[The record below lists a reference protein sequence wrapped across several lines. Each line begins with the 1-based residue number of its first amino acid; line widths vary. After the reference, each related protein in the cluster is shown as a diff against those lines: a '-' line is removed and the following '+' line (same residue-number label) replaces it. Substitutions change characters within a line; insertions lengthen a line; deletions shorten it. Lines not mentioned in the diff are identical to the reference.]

1 MFSRF
6 INKFG
11 TTLYVQ
17 IWENR
22 IRVVDIDSNKVF
34 DEQPLL
40 QFNTLKNGKMDVVA
54 FGNQA
59 YVDAVNPFSH
69 PRALLADFFIAE
81 LLLKQIMQ
89 KLSGKKFTISAP
101 VVIVHP
107 MEKTEG
113 GLTMIEIR
121 ALREMALGAGAR
133 DVAVYQGENTL
144 AASTIVFK
152 DIALQEVTAAAAS
165 SPM

>member
-6 INKFG
+6 INKLG

-22 IRVVDIDSNKVF
+22 IRVVDVDSDNVF

-40 QFNTLKNGKMDVVA
+40 QFNRLKNGKVEVVA

-69 PRALLADFFIAE
+69 PRVLLADFFIAE
-81 LLLKQIMQ
+81 LLLKKIIQ
-89 KLSGKKFTISAP
+89 KLSGKKLTLSAP
-101 VVIVHP
+101 VVIIHP

-133 DVAVYQGENTL
+133 DVTIYQGEHTL
-144 AASTIVFK
+144 ALSEVIFK
-152 DIALQEVTAAAAS
+152 DIAEKENKASAAS
-165 SPM
+165 SFM

>member
-22 IRVVDIDSNKVF
+22 IRAVDIDSNNVF

-40 QFNTLKNGKMDVVA
+40 QFNSLKNGKLDVVA

-69 PRALLADFFIAE
+69 PRTLLRDFFIAE
-81 LLLKQIMQ
+81 LLLKQIIQ
-89 KLSGKKFTISAP
+89 KLGGKKLTLSAP
-101 VVIVHP
+101 VIIVHP

-133 DVAVYQGENTL
+133 DVAIYQGENTL

-152 DIALQEVTAAAAS
+152 DIAQQEVMAAGAS